1 MSHPEQIQFVSY
13 VRSLFPHLF
22 AKSSVIEIGSLDI
35 NGSVRQLFDDCEY
48 TGVDLAEGPNVDLV
62 ALGHETCLA
71 DNSFDVAIS
80 AECFEHNPFWR
91 EAFSEMCRLA
101 RELVVVTA
109 ATHGRPEH
117 GTQATTPEDSPYTVD
132 RWDYYRNLGVE
143 DLASLDLNQFFT
155 EYEISYSLT
164 TNDIYF
170 WGLLKSASTTLTA
183 NGLRKKDLKDET
195 NQTKPEPATAFPNKA
210 FESNWLAMV
219 EELVDSDWYLW
230 KNPDVA
236 ESGIDA
242 VTHFF
247 HHGINENRSPNR
259 FFCSDFYLAENPDVA
274 QSGRPAFAHFLE
286 FGRFEGRC
294 SHPDVDVEWCSLNAS
309 RSNFEDYFSWLY
321 HDCMKF
327 GHFPFNPAAEFYKVK
342 LLRNIHSIPA
352 YSQYLMDLKND
363 ISPA

>member
-1 MSHPEQIQFVSY
+1 VSHPEQIQFVSY

-22 AKSSVIEIGSLDI
+22 TKSSVIEIGSLDI
-35 NGSVRQLFDDCEY
+35 NGSVRELFDECEY

-62 ALGHETCLA
+62 ALGHETNLA
-71 DNSFDVAIS
+71 ENSFDVAIS
-80 AECFEHNPFWR
+80 SECFEHNPFWR

-101 RELVVVTA
+101 GELVIVTA

-117 GTQATTPEDSPYTVD
+117 GTYATTPEDSPFTVD

-170 WGLLKSASTTLTA
+170 WGLLNSASTTPTA
-183 NGLRKKDLKDET
+183 QGLRRKGSKE
-195 NQTKPEPATAFPNKA
+195 QTTLPKTELTQSFPNKA
-210 FESNWLAMV
+210 SESNWLVVAG
-219 EELVDSDWYLW
+219 ELVESDWYLW
-230 KNPDVA
+230 NNPDVA
-236 ESGIDA
+236 ESSIDA
-242 VTHFF
+242 VTHFV
-247 HHGINENRSPNR
+247 HHGINENRNPNR
-259 FFCSDFYLAENPDVA
+259 FFSSDFYLAANPDVA

-286 FGRFEGRC
+286 FGRFEGRG

-309 RSNFEDYFSWLY
+309 RSNHEDYFSWIY

-327 GHFPFNPAAEFYKVK
+327 GHFPFNPVNLFYKVK
-342 LLRNIHSIPA
+342 PLRDIHSIPD
-352 YSQYLMDLKND
+352 YSKYLMDLKND
-363 ISPA
+363 LSPA